1 VTELR
6 APAGGIWGKTAVVG
20 AYEHPTRFAP
30 DKTAFQLHA
39 ESARGALEDA
49 GLTVQDVDG
58 FFTSGVG
65 PIGILSLAGH
75 LNLRPAYVDS
85 QAIGGSSFVSHSF
98 HAAAAIA
105 AGLCNVALV
114 TYGST
119 AASERFAI
127 GTGTGGFVVEPPDSF
142 EAPFGP
148 TIVGSY
154 ALVARRH
161 MHEYGTTGEQLA
173 EIAVTMRRHAGL
185 NPRAK
190 YREPITVEDVLASRM
205 ISSPLHLLDCCVI
218 SDGGGALVLTSV
230 ERARDLRRPP
240 VVILGAAEALRH
252 AEIGTR
258 DLLDVAA
265 RQSGPLALARAGV
278 RHADIDLALIYD
290 SYTITVLA
298 TLEAL
303 GFCAAGEG
311 GAFCAD
317 GRIGLG
323 GALPVN
329 PDGGGLSSNHPGMRG
344 IFLVVEATRQLR
356 DECGPRQVK
365 DATLALV
372 HGTGGMLGQRH
383 SGVTLILG
391 RV

>member
-1 VTELR
+1 VS
-6 APAGGIWGKTAVVG
+6 IWGRTAIAG
-20 AYEHPTRFAP
+20 AFEHPTRFAP
-30 DKTAFQLHA
+30 DKTAYQLHA

-49 GLTVQDVDG
+49 GLGVRDVDG

-75 LNLRPAYVDS
+75 LNLRPRYVDS
-85 QAIGGSSFVSHSF
+85 QAIGGSSFVSHCL

-105 AGLCNVALV
+105 AGLCEVALV

-127 GTGTGGFVVEPPDSF
+127 GTGGGFGGDPPDNF
-142 EAPFGP
+142 ESPFGP

-154 ALVARRH
+154 ALVAQRH
-161 MHEYGTTGEQLA
+161 MHEYGTTSEQLA
-173 EIAVTMRRHAGL
+173 EIAVTMRRHASL
-185 NPRAK
+185 NPEAK

-205 ISSPLHLLDCCVI
+205 ISSPLHLLDCCMI
-218 SDGGGALVLTSV
+218 SDGAGALVLTSL

-240 VVILGAAEALRH
+240 VVILGGAEALRH
-252 AEIGTR
+252 AEVGTR
-258 DLLDVAA
+258 DLIDVAA
-265 RQSGPLALARAGV
+265 AQSGPLALERAGI
-278 RHADIDLALIYD
+278 RHADVDVCLVYD
-290 SYTITVLA
+290 SYTITVLV

-303 GFCAAGEG
+303 GFCRRGEG
-311 GAFCAD
+311 GAFVGG

-344 IFLVVEATRQLR
+344 IFLVIEAVRQLR
-356 DECGPRQVK
+356 GACGPRQV
-365 DATLALV
+365 AGAGLALV

-383 SGVTLILG
+383 SGVTLVVG
-391 RV
+391 KA

>member
-1 VTELR
+1 MSL
-6 APAGGIWGKTAVVG
+6 WGKTAVAGV
-20 AYEHPTRFAP
+20 YEHPTRFAP
-30 DKTAFQLHA
+30 DKTAYQLHA

-49 GLTVQDVDG
+49 GLRIGDVDAL
-58 FFTSGVG
+58 FTSGVG

-75 LNLRPAYVDS
+75 LNLRPCYLDS
-85 QAIGGSSFVSHSF
+85 QAIGGSSFVSHCL

-105 AGLCNVALV
+105 AGLCEVALV
-114 TYGST
+114 TYGSS

-127 GTGTGGFVVEPPDSF
+127 GTGGGFGGDPPDQF
-142 EAPFGP
+142 EMPFGP

-154 ALVARRH
+154 ALVAQRH
-161 MHEYGTTGEQLA
+161 MHEYGTTSEQLA
-173 EIAVTMRRHAGL
+173 EIAVTMRRHASL
-185 NPRAK
+185 NPQAK

-205 ISSPLHLLDCCVI
+205 ISSPLHLLDCCMI
-218 SDGGGALVLTSV
+218 SDGGGALVLTSL
-230 ERARDLRRPP
+230 ERARDLRHPP
-240 VVILGAAEALRH
+240 VVILGGAEAVRH
-252 AEIGTR
+252 AAIGTR

-265 RQSGPLALARAGV
+265 AQSGPLALERAGI
-278 RHADIDLALIYD
+278 RHDDVDVCLVYD

-303 GFCAAGEG
+303 GFCARGEG
-311 GAFCAD
+311 GAFVSG

-344 IFLVVEATRQLR
+344 IFLVIEGVRQLR
-356 DECGPRQVK
+356 GECGPRQV
-365 DATLALV
+365 AGAEIALV

-383 SGVTLILG
+383 SGVTLALG
-391 RV
+391 TA

>member
-1 VTELR
+1 MT
-6 APAGGIWGKTAVVG
+6 IWGRTAIVG

-30 DKTAFQLHA
+30 DKTAYQLHA

-49 GLTVQDVDG
+49 GLTIRDVDG
-58 FFTSGVG
+58 LFTSGVG
-65 PIGILSLAGH
+65 PIGILSLANH
-75 LNLRPAYVDS
+75 LDLRPCYLDS
-85 QAIGGSSFVSHSF
+85 QAIGGSSFVSHCL

-105 AGLCNVALV
+105 AGLCRVALV

-127 GTGTGGFVVEPPDSF
+127 GTGTGGFVMDPPDSF

-154 ALVARRH
+154 ALVAQRH
-161 MHEYGTTGEQLA
+161 MHAYGTTSAQLA

-185 NPRAK
+185 NPHAK
-190 YREPITVEDVLASRM
+190 YRDPITVEDVLASRV

-230 ERARDLRRPP
+230 ERARDLRRLP
-240 VVILGAAEALRH
+240 VTILGAAEAVQH
-252 AEIGTR
+252 SGIGAR
-258 DLLDVAA
+258 DLLDIAA
-265 RQSGPLALARAGV
+265 RQSGPLALSRAGV
-278 RHADIDLALIYD
+278 THGDVDVALVYD

-303 GFCAAGEG
+303 GFCGPGEG
-311 GAFCAD
+311 GAFCAG

-344 IFLVVEATRQLR
+344 IFLVIEATRQLR
-356 DECGPRQVK
+356 GACGPSQVK
-365 DATLALV
+365 DAEVALV

-383 SGVTLILG
+383 SGVTMLLG
-391 RV
+391 RA

>member
-1 VTELR
+1 MS
-6 APAGGIWGKTAVVG
+6 IWGKVAVVG

-30 DKTAFQLHA
+30 DKTPFQIHA

-49 GLTVQDVDG
+49 GLGIHDVDA

-65 PIGILSLAGH
+65 PIGMLSLAGH
-75 LNLRPAYVDS
+75 LNLRPDYVDS
-85 QAIGGSSFVSHSF
+85 QAIGGSSFVSHCL
-98 HAAAAIA
+98 HAAAAID

-127 GTGTGGFVVEPPDSF
+127 GTGAGGHVLEPPDNF

-154 ALVARRH
+154 ALVAQRH
-161 MHEYGTTGEQLA
+161 MHEYGTTSEELA
-173 EIAVTMRRHAGL
+173 QIAVTMRRHAGQ
-185 NPRAK
+185 NPQAK
-190 YREPITVEDVLASRM
+190 YRDPITVEDVLASRI
-205 ISSPLHLLDCCVI
+205 ISSPLHLLDCCII
-218 SDGGGALVLTSV
+218 SDGGGALVLTSLD
-230 ERARDLRRPP
+230 RARDLRQPP
-240 VVILGAAEALRH
+240 VAILGGSEALRH

-265 RQSGPLALARAGV
+265 RQSGPKALARAGV
-278 RHADIDLALIYD
+278 KHEDIDLAMIYD

-298 TLEAL
+298 TLEGL
-303 GFCAAGEG
+303 GFCAPGEG
-311 GAFCAD
+311 GAFCAG

-344 IFLVVEATRQLR
+344 IFLVIEATRQLR
-356 DECGPRQVK
+356 GACGPRQVK
-365 DATLALV
+365 DAKLALV

-383 SGVTLILG
+383 SGVTLLLG
-391 RV
+391 RA

>member
-1 VTELR
+1 
-6 APAGGIWGKTAVVG
+6 AGGIWGGDGGVRG
-20 AYEHPTRFAP
+20 HGHPARFAP
-30 DKTAFQLHA
+30 DQAGLQLHG
-39 ESARGALEDA
+39 ESARGALEDGGVA
-49 GLTVQDVDG
+49 VKDVGG

-75 LNLRPAYVDS
+75 LNLRPSYVDS
-85 QAIGGSSFVSHSF
+85 QAIGGSSFVSHCL

-127 GTGTGGFVVEPPDSF
+127 GTGTGGFVLEPPDSF

-205 ISSPLHLLDCCVI
+205 ISSPLHLLDCCV
-218 SDGGGALVLTSV
+218 
-230 ERARDLRRPP
+230 
-240 VVILGAAEALRH
+240 
-252 AEIGTR
+252 
-258 DLLDVAA
+258 
-265 RQSGPLALARAGV
+265 
-278 RHADIDLALIYD
+278 
-290 SYTITVLA
+290 
-298 TLEAL
+298 
-303 GFCAAGEG
+303 
-311 GAFCAD
+311 
-317 GRIGLG
+317 
-323 GALPVN
+323 
-329 PDGGGLSSNHPGMRG
+329 
-344 IFLVVEATRQLR
+344 
-356 DECGPRQVK
+356 
-365 DATLALV
+365 
-372 HGTGGMLGQRH
+372 
-383 SGVTLILG
+383 
-391 RV
+391 

>member
-1 VTELR
+1 MS
-6 APAGGIWGKTAVVG
+6 IWGKTAVVG

-30 DKTAFQLHA
+30 DKTAFEIHA

-49 GLTVQDVDG
+49 GLTVKDVDG

-75 LNLRPAYVDS
+75 LNLRPSYVDS
-85 QAIGGSSFVSHSF
+85 QAIGGSSFVSHCF

-105 AGLCNVALV
+105 AGLCKVALV

-127 GTGTGGFVVEPPDSF
+127 GTGAGGFVLEPPDNF

-154 ALVARRH
+154 ALVAQRH
-161 MHEYGTTGEQLA
+161 MHEYGTTSEQLA
-173 EIAVTMRRHAGL
+173 EIAVTIRRHASL
-185 NPRAK
+185 NPQAK
-190 YREPITVEDVLASRM
+190 YREPITVEDVLASRV
-205 ISSPLHLLDCCVI
+205 ISSPLHLLDCCMI
-218 SDGGGALVLTSV
+218 SDGGGALVLTSI
-230 ERARDLRRPP
+230 ERAHDLRRPP

-252 AEIGTR
+252 AEIGGR

-265 RQSGPLALARAGV
+265 RQSGPLALERAGMK
-278 RHADIDLALIYD
+278 HDDLDLAMIYD

-298 TLEAL
+298 TLEGL
-303 GFCAAGEG
+303 GFCRPGEG
-311 GAFCAD
+311 GAFCAG

-323 GALPVN
+323 GELPVN

-344 IFLVVEATRQLR
+344 IFLVIEATRQLR
-356 DECGPRQVK
+356 GECGPRQVK
-365 DATLALV
+365 DAKRALV

-383 SGVTLILG
+383 SGVTMILG
-391 RV
+391 RA